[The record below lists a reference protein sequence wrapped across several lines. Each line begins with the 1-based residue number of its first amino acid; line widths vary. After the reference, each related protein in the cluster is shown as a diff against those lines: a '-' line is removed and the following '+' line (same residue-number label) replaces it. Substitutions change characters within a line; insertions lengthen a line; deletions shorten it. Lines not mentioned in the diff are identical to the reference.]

1 MKIRKTHTSQAA
13 DSGGQSTR
21 SGFTLIELLVV
32 IAIIA
37 ILAGMLL
44 PALAK
49 AKSKAKQIACLNNQR
64 QLGIATAMYVTTNG
78 KYPGCLS
85 VVNGFYYVWPV
96 RLFSEMGTNRAVFS
110 CPAAIPTSRW
120 DTNVNK
126 TLGGRP
132 GLDGRLDPWA
142 IKETSLFS
150 LGYNDWGL
158 NDPGRLPH
166 LGLGGDIDG
175 PVAAGV
181 EVRDSMVKSPS
192 EMIMLGDSK
201 PGNGSPKPALGSFD
215 ANIDPK
221 SRDDGPANRHSFR
234 TVLMF
239 ADGHADA
246 VRRQDLVDPRNEI
259 WRARW
264 NNDNRPHS
272 PRSGDVPVIPDWAV
286 NAADE
291 RRLDP

>member
-1 MKIRKTHTSQAA
+1 MKRA
-13 DSGGQSTR
+13 
-21 SGFTLIELLVV
+21 FTLIELLVV

-49 AKSKAKQIACLNNQR
+49 AKSKAKQTACLNNQK
-64 QLGIATAMYVTTNG
+64 QLGLATLMYVSSTEA
-78 KYPGCLS
+78 YPGCLS
-85 VVNGFYYVWPV
+85 VVRGFYYVWAP
-96 RLFSEMGTNRAVFS
+96 RLLGEMGTNRQVFN
-110 CPAAIPTSRW
+110 CPSAIPKSWW
-120 DTNVNK
+120 DTNLNK
-126 TLGGRP
+126 TLGGRA
-132 GLDGRLDPWA
+132 GLNGVIDPYA

-150 LGYNDWGL
+150 IGYNDWGVA
-158 NDPGRLPH
+158 NPGDRQIH

-175 PVAAGV
+175 GFAVPPVK
-181 EVRDSMVKSPS
+181 DSMVKAPS
-192 EMIMLGDSK
+192 EMIMLGDGK
-201 PGNGSPKPALGSFD
+201 PGNGSSPKPTVGEFD

-221 SRDDGPANRHSFR
+221 SQGDGPANRHNFR

-239 ADGHADA
+239 ADGHSEAA
-246 VRRQDLVDPRNEI
+246 LRRLIIDPKNEM

-272 PRSGDVPVIPDWAV
+272 PRSGDSYTAADWAY
-286 NAADE
+286 NPTLE

>member
-1 MKIRKTHTSQAA
+1 MKTAKSPATSRALRKDA
-13 DSGGQSTR
+13 
-21 SGFTLIELLVV
+21 FTLIELLVV

-49 AKSKAKQIACLNNQR
+49 AKSKAKQTACLNNQK
-64 QLGIATAMYVTTNG
+64 QLGLATIMYVNSNG

-85 VVNGFYYVWPV
+85 VVRGFYYVWPV
-96 RLFSEMGTNRAVFS
+96 RLFSEMGTNRTVFS
-110 CPAAIPTSRW
+110 CPAAIASSRW

-126 TLGGRP
+126 TLGGRQ
-132 GLDGRLDPWA
+132 GLNGVTDPWA

-150 LGYNDWGL
+150 IGYNDWGL
-158 NDPGRLPH
+158 NSPGAKPH

-175 PVAAGV
+175 PVAAGT
-181 EVRDSMVKSPS
+181 EVRESMVISPS
-192 EMIMLGDSK
+192 NMIMLGDSK
-201 PGNGSPKPALGSFD
+201 PGNGQAKPTTGEFD

-221 SRDDGPANRHSFR
+221 SSGDGPANRPNFR
-234 TVLMF
+234 TVIMF

-246 VRRQDLVDPRNEI
+246 GRRKDIVDPRNEA

-272 PRSGDVPVIPDWAV
+272 PRSGDGVTIADWTV
-286 NAADE
+286 NAADD

>member
-1 MKIRKTHTSQAA
+1 MKDTKFSSVRLKRIRVQ
-13 DSGGQSTR
+13 
-21 SGFTLIELLVV
+21 GFTLIELLVV

-49 AKSKAKQIACLNNQR
+49 AKAKAKQTKCLNNQK
-64 QLGIATAMYVTTNG
+64 QLGLATIMYVNTTET
-78 KYPGCLS
+78 YPGCLS
-85 VVNGFYYVWPV
+85 VIRGFYYVWAP
-96 RLFSEMGTNRAVFS
+96 RLLGEMGTNRQIFS
-110 CPAAIPTSRW
+110 CPSAIPTSWW

-126 TLGGRP
+126 TLGNRP
-132 GLDGRLDPWA
+132 GLNGVNDPWA

-150 LGYNDWGL
+150 IGYNDWGL
-158 NDPGRLPH
+158 NNPGATPH

-175 PVAAGV
+175 PVAAGTIV
-181 EVRDSMVKSPS
+181 KDSMVKAPS

-201 PGNGSPKPALGSFD
+201 PGNGTTAKPTTGEFD

-221 SRDDGPANRHSFR
+221 STGDGPANRHNFR

-239 ADGHADA
+239 ADGHSEA
-246 VRRQDLVDPRNEI
+246 VLRRLIVDPKNDA

-272 PRSGDVPVIPDWAV
+272 PRSGDAVTIGDWTYNPA
-286 NAADE
+286 NE
-291 RRLDP
+291 RKLDP

>member
-1 MKIRKTHTSQAA
+1 MKVKVSKSVMQ
-13 DSGGQSTR
+13 SGPRAG
-21 SGFTLIELLVV
+21 GFTLIELLVV

-44 PALAK
+44 PALSR
-49 AKSKAKQIACLNNQR
+49 AKSKAKQTACLNNQR
-64 QLGIATAMYVTTNG
+64 QIGLATIMYVNNTG

-85 VVNGFYYVWPV
+85 VVRGFYYVWPV
-96 RLFSEMGTNRAVFS
+96 RLFSEMGTNRNVFA
-110 CPAAIPTSRW
+110 CPSAIITSRW

-126 TLGGRP
+126 TLGGRA
-132 GLDGRLDPWA
+132 GLDGKIDPFA

-150 LGYNDWGL
+150 IGYNDWGL
-158 NDPGRLPH
+158 NNPGAAPH

-175 PVAAGV
+175 PVAAGI
-181 EVRDSMVKSPS
+181 EVRESMVKSPS
-192 EMIMLGDSK
+192 DMIMLGDSK
-201 PGNGSPKPALGSFD
+201 PGNGQVANPTTGEFD
-215 ANIDPK
+215 ANIDPR
-221 SRDDGPANRHSFR
+221 SSGDGPANRHNFK

-239 ADGHADA
+239 ADGH
-246 VRRQDLVDPRNEI
+246 VDTAKRSDIINPKNEA

-272 PRSGDVPVIPDWAV
+272 PRSGDAVIIPDWAV
-286 NAADE
+286 NPADE

>member
-1 MKIRKTHTSQAA
+1 MSMRSSKFLTLRAA
-13 DSGGQSTR
+13 HR
-21 SGFTLIELLVV
+21 RAFTLIELLVV

-44 PALAK
+44 PALSR
-49 AKSKAKQIACLNNQR
+49 AKSKGKQTACLNNQR
-64 QLGIATAMYVTTNG
+64 QIGIATIMYIQNTG

-85 VVNGFYYVWPV
+85 VVRGFYYVWPV

-110 CPAAIPTSRW
+110 CPSAIITSRW

-126 TLGGRP
+126 TLGGRQ
-132 GLDGRLDPWA
+132 GLDGVIDPFA

-150 LGYNDWGL
+150 IGYNDWGL
-158 NDPGRLPH
+158 NNPGAAPH

-175 PVAAGV
+175 PVSAGI
-181 EVRDSMVKSPS
+181 EVREAMVKNPAD
-192 EMIMLGDSK
+192 MIMLGDSK
-201 PGNGSPKPALGSFD
+201 PGNGTVAKPTVGEFD

-221 SRDDGPANRHSFR
+221 SSGDGPANRHAFK

-239 ADGHADA
+239 ADGHADTA
-246 VRRQDLVDPRNEI
+246 RRADIVNPKNDT

-272 PRSGDVPVIPDWAV
+272 PRSGDAVTIPDWTV
-286 NAADE
+286 NPADE

>member
-1 MKIRKTHTSQAA
+1 MKTATPSEPIDPPRTSA
-13 DSGGQSTR
+13 
-21 SGFTLIELLVV
+21 FTLIELLVV

-49 AKSKAKQIACLNNQR
+49 AKSKAKQTACLNNQK
-64 QLGIATAMYVTTNG
+64 QLGLATIMYVNTNG

-85 VVNGFYYVWPV
+85 VARGFYYVWPV

-110 CPAAIPTSRW
+110 CPSAIASSRW

-126 TLGGRP
+126 TLGGRA
-132 GLDGRLDPWA
+132 GLNGVIDPWA

-150 LGYNDWGL
+150 IGYNDWGL
-158 NDPGRLPH
+158 NNPGALPH

-175 PVAAGV
+175 PVAAGT
-181 EVRDSMVKSPS
+181 EVKDSMVKSPS

-201 PGNGSPKPALGSFD
+201 PGSGQPKPTAGEFD

-221 SRDDGPANRHSFR
+221 SSGDGPANRHNFR

-239 ADGHADA
+239 ADGHADTA
-246 VRRQDLVDPRNEI
+246 RRKDIVDPKNDT

-272 PRSGDVPVIPDWAV
+272 PRSGDPVTIPDWNV
-286 NAADE
+286 NPADE